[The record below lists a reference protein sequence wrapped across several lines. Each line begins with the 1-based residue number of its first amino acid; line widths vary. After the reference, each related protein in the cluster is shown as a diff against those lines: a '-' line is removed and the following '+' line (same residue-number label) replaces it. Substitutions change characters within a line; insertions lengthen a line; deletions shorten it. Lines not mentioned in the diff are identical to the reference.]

1 MAHYPGSQNP
11 LARFMAD
18 LPDWNDF
25 DKSALEDA
33 LQGLPVPDSCPDPP
47 GFSLQD
53 AIKVLHIFKAQ
64 YHIRYRIRYR
74 IQYRIQC
81 LILSLVIYID
91 ATYIKR
97 GIPIRLALATNE
109 AGRVDWIQS
118 FGRTADS

>member
-1 MAHYPGSQNP
+1 LYSGPVQAPSSAGSDQDDPFSRWNSDDERDYQDQQYNPPSQMAHYPGSQNP

-47 GFSLQD
+47 GLSLQD

-64 YHIRYRIRYR
+64 YHI
-74 IQYRIQC
+74 
-81 LILSLVIYID
+81 
-91 ATYIKR
+91 
-97 GIPIRLALATNE
+97 
-109 AGRVDWIQS
+109 
-118 FGRTADS
+118 